1 MQTAVHTA
9 TSIGAATVK
18 WPVRFMPSLA
28 DLAFLLPPLLLFDKM
43 QGTKILLA
51 DGDTGWHIRTGE
63 WILQHAAVPHQ
74 DLFSFTKPGGAWF
87 AWEWGW
93 DVVFALIHR
102 FWGLSGVAFISVL
115 LLSLSSVL
123 LYRLV
128 TRACGNDVLAFFVS
142 GFAVCGMTCHWLA
155 RPHLLSW
162 IFFLLFL
169 HLLQDAGEGHRKAL
183 FWLPFLMILW
193 CNTHGGFFVGIAAVV
208 TTAVGVAIE
217 TALSGSAASP
227 AALDKK
233 ALVKAMFLQ
242 AKPYLLCAAVCT
254 AATFVN
260 PYGWHLH
267 EHIAA
272 YLTDSFILDNIQ
284 EFQSPSFHH
293 GQAFFFEVMLVVGGG
308 AFLWSLRC
316 RKISAAL
323 LLLCWTHLAL
333 LAGRNMPFFLI
344 VASPPV
350 ACLLGDAA
358 AGALRIPLV
367 SLFFQTVQEICTEF
381 KTFERLPRIPLLS
394 AFAALLIGM
403 LFVSGRKGF
412 EGEFDSDTFPS
423 QAISLIR
430 SSSAKRIFTYDQWS
444 DYLIYQLYPSVQV
457 FVDGRSDFYG
467 DDLLLASRHILDGQ
481 FDWSQQLSRFAV
493 DMVIVKPDAALSTI
507 LKTAPG
513 WRLLFDD
520 GKVLIFEVKSRRR
533 ESSIS
538 AGCSARALGVFA

>member
-9 TSIGAATVK
+9 TTIGAATVK

-28 DLAFLLPPLLLFDKM
+28 DLAFLLPPLLLFALM
-43 QGTKILLA
+43 PGTKILLA

-63 WILQHAAVPHQ
+63 WILQHAAVPYQ
-74 DLFSFTKPGGAWF
+74 DLFSFTKPRATWF

-93 DVVFALIHR
+93 DVVFALIHK

-128 TRACGNDVLAFFVS
+128 ARACGNEVLAFFVA

-169 HLLQDAGEGHRKAL
+169 HLLQDAGEGRRKAL

-193 CNTHGGFFVGIAAVV
+193 CNTHGGFFVGIAAVL

-217 TALSGSAASP
+217 TALSGSASSP
-227 AALDKK
+227 AALNKK
-233 ALVKAMFLQ
+233 ALAKALFLQ

-260 PYGWHLH
+260 PYGWRLH
-267 EHIAA
+267 QHIAA
-272 YLTDSFILDNIQ
+272 YLTDSAILDNIQ
-284 EFQSPSFHH
+284 EFQSASFHH
-293 GQAFFFEVMLVVGGG
+293 GQVFFFEVMLVAGGG
-308 AFLWSLRC
+308 ALLWSLRC
-316 RKISAAL
+316 GKISAAL

-333 LAGRNMPFFLI
+333 LAGRNIPFFLM
-344 VASPPV
+344 VAASPV
-350 ACLLGDAA
+350 ACLLRD
-358 AGALRIPLV
+358 AGAVAVRTPRV
-367 SLFFQTVQEICTEF
+367 SSFFKALYEICAEF
-381 KTFERLPRIPLLS
+381 TTFERLPRIPLLS
-394 AFAALLIGM
+394 ALAALLVGL
-403 LFVSGRKGF
+403 LFASGRNGF
-412 EGEFDSDTFPS
+412 EGEFNPDTFPS
-423 QAISLIR
+423 QAISLIQ
-430 SSSAKRIFTYDQWS
+430 SSSSKRIFTYDQWS
-444 DYLIYQLYPSVQV
+444 DYLIYRLYPSVQV
-457 FVDGRSDFYG
+457 FIDGRSDFYG
-467 DDLLLASRHILDGQ
+467 DDLLAGSQHTLEGR
-481 FDWSQQLSRFAV
+481 FDWNQQLSRFAV
-493 DMVIVKPDAALSTI
+493 DMVIVKPEAALSTI

-520 GKVLIFEVKSRRR
+520 GKVLIFEIKSRRR

-538 AGCSARALGVFA
+538 AGWSTRALGVFA